1 MTSRRPAAL
10 GLGSRSAEYQHVMKT
25 FHTRFVVGLALVATL
40 LLPSPAS
47 AQLLEETGTVATG
60 LLLRQLDGVK
70 RVLMIAAHPDD
81 EDTSLLAA
89 LSRGWGA
96 ETAYLSLT
104 RGDGGQNLIGPELWE
119 GLGIVRTGELVSAR
133 RLDGG
138 RQFFTRAFDYG
149 YSKSAEEALT
159 LWPRDEILADV
170 VWAVRTYRP
179 HVIVSVFSGTPAD
192 GHGQHQAA
200 GLMAREAFAAAGDPD
215 RFPEQLAMGVQAWSP
230 SKLYQSSRRRFFNP
244 GAEREDGAIDVET
257 GLRDPLIGRSFHQL
271 AMESRSQHRSQDM
284 GAPQPAGSR
293 STSVVLV
300 ESRVGGEESIFAGVD
315 TTVVGLAAPLPA
327 EMAGRVREELAQYR
341 EAIERARTDFGLDPE
356 AVTPHLV
363 EARGHLLRAIL
374 LSSGPVRSDT
384 GASTGALQA
393 DPFTALSHDLN
404 ARVNLLHRAILASA
418 GVSFELRSTDD
429 LVVPGQTVDVAA
441 QLWNGGSRAVNRPE
455 PALAL
460 PDGWRATERG
470 VEGLDS
476 GGAVPPGGLA
486 TWSYQVAIPEDADP
500 SRLYYL
506 RQDRQGAMYSWPAD
520 PDLWGLPRDPADV
533 SATVVFGLLSQGLAE
548 AEQVRAETEWRYVGV
563 DPARGEFQRPVLVV
577 PAVSVVVSPAGVTW
591 PQSKAGAQ
599 SISVRVKAEG
609 ESGASGRV
617 VVSPPEGWSVTP
629 ESQPFTLDEAGA
641 ERVMAFEVEPEG
653 ALRAGRQVFDVEA
666 TLDDGRDF
674 DEGYALVDYEHIER
688 TALFSDAQASVVVVP
703 VAVPPDLR
711 VGYIMGSGDDGPEAI
726 RQMGLDVELLDEA
739 QVRAGDFGRFGTV
752 VLGVR
757 AYETRADLQAAS
769 SQLLDFAR
777 QGGTVV
783 VQYNRGPLGSLAPY
797 EMTVG
802 RGSPRVAD
810 ETAPVTILDPS
821 APLFTSPNRI
831 TAADFEGW
839 VQERGLYFA
848 SEWDDAYQPVLEL
861 NDPGEPPRRGALL
874 VAPVGEGVF
883 VYSALSFFRQ
893 WAEQVPGA
901 YRLFANLISLDAD
914 AWSAYAESR

>member
-1 MTSRRPAAL
+1 MNTFRTHTVYAAAL
-10 GLGSRSAEYQHVMKT
+10 
-25 FHTRFVVGLALVATL
+25 VVTL
-40 LLPSPAS
+40 CLPSFVS
-47 AQLLEETGTVATG
+47 AQLLEETGAVATG

-81 EDTSLLAA
+81 EDTSFLTA

-96 ETAYLSLT
+96 ETAYLALT

-138 RQFFTRAFDYG
+138 KQFFTRAFDYG
-149 YSKSAEEALT
+149 YSKSADEALT

-170 VWAVRTYRP
+170 VWVVRKYRP
-179 HVIVSVFSGTPAD
+179 QVVVSVFSGTPAD

-200 GLMAREAFAAAGDPD
+200 GIMAREAFAAAGDPT
-215 RFPEQLAMGVQAWSP
+215 RFPEQLAMGVEPWTP
-230 SKLYQSSRRRFFNP
+230 SKLYQTSRRRFFNP
-244 GAEREDGAIDVET
+244 TAEVEEGAIDVET

-284 GAPQPAGSR
+284 GAPQPPGPR
-293 STSVVLV
+293 RTSVVLV
-300 ESRVGGEESIFAGVD
+300 ESRVDGDGSIFAGVD
-315 TTVVGLAAPLPA
+315 TTLAGLTAALPGDA
-327 EMAGRVREELAQYR
+327 GASARRHLEMYR
-341 EAIERARTDFGLDPE
+341 GAIDGARSSFGLDPE
-356 AVTPHLV
+356 TVTPHLV
-363 EARGHLLRAIL
+363 EARRHLGAAREAAMAVHQDLDARMTRLDQAIMA
-374 LSSGPVRSDT
+374 SSG
-384 GASTGALQA
+384 
-393 DPFTALSHDLN
+393 
-404 ARVNLLHRAILASA
+404 I
-418 GVSFELRSTDD
+418 SFELRSADD
-429 LVVPGQTVDVAA
+429 LVVPGQSVEVIAH
-441 QLWNGGSRAVNRPE
+441 LWNGGSRSLSRPE
-455 PALAL
+455 PRMSL
-460 PDGWRATERG
+460 PEGWRVTERG
-470 VEGLDS
+470 VEGLGSD
-476 GGAVPPGGLA
+476 GAVPPGGLA
-486 TWSYQVAIPEDADP
+486 TWSYEVVVPRDADS

-506 RQDRQGAMYSWPAD
+506 RQPRLGAMYSWPDD

-533 SATVVFGLLSQGLAE
+533 SATVSFGLVGDGVPQPQNVEAE
-548 AEQVRAETEWRYVGV
+548 AEWRYVGV
-563 DPARGEFQRPVLVV
+563 DPARGQFQHPVLVV
-577 PAVSVVVSPAGVTW
+577 PALSVEVSPAGVTW

-599 SISVRVKAEG
+599 FISVRVKAEG
-609 ESGASGRV
+609 ESGASGRIT
-617 VVSPPEGWSVTP
+617 VSPPDAWTVTP
-629 ESQPFTLDEAGA
+629 RSQDFSLDASGA
-641 ERVMAFEVEPEG
+641 ERVMTFQIEPAG
-653 ALRAGRQVFDVEA
+653 SLRAGRQVFGVVA
-666 TLDDGRDF
+666 TTEDGGTY

-688 TALFSDAQASVVVVP
+688 TALFAPAEASVVVVP
-703 VAVPPDLR
+703 VAVPDDLR

-726 RQMGLDVELLDEA
+726 RQMGVEVEILDEA
-739 QVRAGDFGRFGTV
+739 QVRAGDFGRFGTI

-757 AYETRADLQAAS
+757 AYETRADLQAAAA
-769 SQLLDFAR
+769 QLLDFAR

-783 VQYNRGPLGSLAPY
+783 VQYNRGPLGRLAPY

-848 SEWDDAYQPVLEL
+848 SEWDEAYQPLLEL

-893 WAEQVPGA
+893 WAAQVPGA
-901 YRLFANLISLDAD
+901 YRLFANLISLDAE
-914 AWSAYAESR
+914 AWSSFAGSR